1 MRGTLL
7 HGTTRV
13 STRARRRVLTPFPG
27 VALGLTALA
36 LLAGCTAP
44 AAETAPVFAT
54 SADDADQAVTAAC
67 WRVANAMTLATNAQQ
82 GLAEGRWL
90 AAEAD
95 GAYRAAARILDY
107 IPVPSSSS
115 VSLPLIA
122 LQELVDAPGSTAPG
136 HGLDP
141 ADLVWQSTVE
151 RVLSSC
157 AAEGVAVT
165 IDEWTP

>member
-1 MRGTLL
+1 MRGTLS
-7 HGTTRV
+7 HGTTRL
-13 STRARRRVLTPFPG
+13 STRAPRRVIPPLSG
-27 VALGLTALA
+27 AALGLAALA
-36 LLAGCTAP
+36 LLAGCTTPAP
-44 AAETAPVFAT
+44 ETAPVFAT
-54 SADDADQAVTAAC
+54 TAGDSDVAVTAAC
-67 WRVANAMTLATNAQQ
+67 WRVANAMTLATNAER

-107 IPVPSSSS
+107 IPVPSSSP

-122 LQELVDAPGSTAPG
+122 LQELVDAPGSTEPG

-141 ADLVWQSTVE
+141 ADPVWQSTVE

>member
-1 MRGTLL
+1 MRGTLFN
-7 HGTTRV
+7 GTTRV
-13 STRARRRVLTPFPG
+13 STRARRRVIPPLPFA
-27 VALGLTALA
+27 ALGLASLA
-36 LLAGCTAP
+36 LLAGCAGP
-44 AAETAPVFAT
+44 ATETAPVFAT
-54 SADDADQAVTAAC
+54 SSDDSDQAVTAAC

-82 GLAEGRWL
+82 GLSDGRWV

-107 IPVPSSSS
+107 IPVPSSSP

-122 LQELVDAPGSTAPG
+122 LQELVDAPGSTEPG

-141 ADLVWQSTVE
+141 ADPVWQTTVD
-151 RVLSSC
+151 RVLSTC
-157 AAEGVAVT
+157 VAEGVAVT